1 MNFSEAQAFEYSVHC
16 INEIIE
22 NKKLKANPFEVVWQ
36 TSIGLVTGNTVKYS
50 NYDSPVLSLNLDNEY
65 YGKYVSDPTQN
76 KDIFSLIRHAVYD
89 NFSKSF
95 YEGDIQLIEQPN
107 LLLQKLLE
115 LSKVKISNDIEVT
128 NYETVWNLRSLD
140 STINLDFTEGIKIL
154 SPVSLISKN

>member
-1 MNFSEAQAFEYSVHC
+1 MNFSEAQAFEYSVYC

-22 NKKLKANPFEVVWQ
+22 NKKLNANPFEVVWQ

-50 NYDSPVLSLNLDNEY
+50 NYNYPVLSLNLDNEY
-65 YGKYVSDPTQN
+65 YGKYVSDPAQN

-140 STINLDFTEGIKIL
+140 SMINLDFAEGIKIL
-154 SPVSLISKN
+154 SPISLISKN